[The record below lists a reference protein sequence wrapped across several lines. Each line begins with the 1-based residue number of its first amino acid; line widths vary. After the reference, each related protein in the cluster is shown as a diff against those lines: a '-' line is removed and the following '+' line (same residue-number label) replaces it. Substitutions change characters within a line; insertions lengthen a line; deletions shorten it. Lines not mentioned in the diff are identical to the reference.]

1 MTLKQKQALLAYL
14 GYYNGPLDGLWG
26 EKSQRAT
33 IDFQRDFVGLSVDGI
48 CGEQTEKALKHS
60 VAYGIDKKPDNT
72 DCTADH
78 TNVQNNNTE
87 NSTDGNTGTFWDEIE
102 HFDRS
107 EFKCKCGGKYCNGYP
122 DEPDERMVR
131 IADQLRK
138 NLGVPIT
145 IVSGL
150 RCKTWNAIQGGVS
163 NSQHM
168 YGEAADIYAKGVPQ
182 SLVEAEL
189 DKIGGVRYHY
199 AIKCSNN
206 VHFDVPK
213 GNR

>member
-1 MTLKQKQALLAYL
+1 MTFKQKQNLLAYL
-14 GYYNGPLDGLWG
+14 GYYVGEIDGVWG
-26 EKSQRAT
+26 TLSKTAMTAFKKDYEKFSSVNKAT
-33 IDFQRDFVGLSVDGI
+33 DED
-48 CGEQTEKALKHS
+48 ALKYAVS
-60 VAYGIDKKPDNT
+60 YNLFK
-72 DCTADH
+72 
-78 TNVQNNNTE
+78 TE
-87 NSTDGNTGTFWDEIE
+87 PVKDETRTFWDEIE
-102 HFDRS
+102 YFTRE

-122 DEPDERMVR
+122 TEPDERMVR

-168 YGEAADIYAKGVPQ
+168 YGEAADIYAMGVSQ
-182 SLVEAEL
+182 SRVEAEL

-199 AIKCSNN
+199 AIVGSSN

>member
-1 MTLKQKQALLAYL
+1 MTFKQKQNLLAYL
-14 GYYNGPLDGLWG
+14 GYYVGEIDGVWG
-26 EKSQRAT
+26 TLSKTAMTAFKKDYEKFSSVNKAT
-33 IDFQRDFVGLSVDGI
+33 DEDALRYAVSYNLFK
-48 CGEQTEKALKHS
+48 TEPVK
-60 VAYGIDKKPDNT
+60 DET
-72 DCTADH
+72 R
-78 TNVQNNNTE
+78 
-87 NSTDGNTGTFWDEIE
+87 TFWDEIE
-102 HFDRS
+102 YFKRE

-122 DEPDERMVR
+122 TEPDERMVR

-168 YGEAADIYAKGVPQ
+168 YGEAADIYAKGVSQ
-182 SLVEAEL
+182 SRVEAEL

-199 AIKCSNN
+199 AIVGSNN

-213 GNR
+213 GSR

>member
-1 MTLKQKQALLAYL
+1 MTTKQKQHLLAYL
-14 GYYNGPLDGLWG
+14 GYY
-26 EKSQRAT
+26 
-33 IDFQRDFVGLSVDGI
+33 VGNIDGI
-48 CGEQTEKALKHS
+48 WGTLSKTAMDAFKEDFKGLDASNMPENAPEKALKHA
-60 VAYGIDKKPDNT
+60 VAYDLFK
-72 DCTADH
+72 
-78 TNVQNNNTE
+78 TE
-87 NSTDGNTGTFWDEIE
+87 PVKDETGTFWDEIE
-102 HFDRS
+102 YFTRE

-122 DEPDERMVR
+122 AEPDERMVR

-150 RCKTWNAIQGGVS
+150 RCKTWNAIQGGHAQ
-163 NSQHM
+163 SQHM
-168 YGEAADIYAKGVPQ
+168 YGEAADIYAKGASQ
-182 SLVEAEL
+182 ARAEAEL

-199 AIKCSNN
+199 AIKGSSN